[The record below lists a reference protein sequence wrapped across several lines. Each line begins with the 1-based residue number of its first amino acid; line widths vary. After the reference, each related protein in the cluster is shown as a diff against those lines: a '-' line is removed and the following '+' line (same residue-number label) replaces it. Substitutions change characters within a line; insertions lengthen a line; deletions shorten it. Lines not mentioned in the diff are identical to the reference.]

1 MKTAFLEPKFN
12 FKEGY
17 GQIFFDFLPRFGA
30 MALFP
35 SRGRVHDTPTQW
47 ELIGTFR
54 QKSKNFSD
62 CSEIENKGQLIIVVR
77 YFNKDLVIF

>member
-1 MKTAFLEPKFN
+1 MVGGLN
-12 FKEGY
+12 SMG
-17 GQIFFDFLPRFGA
+17 RGA
-30 MALFP
+30 
-35 SRGRVHDTPTQW
+35 QW